1 VNRRRTT
8 RRMGWVEEVQ
18 DVERAG
24 MVASP
29 STVMQIPRMLLG
41 GWDVEKG
48 GRGGDWLFSSRLL
61 LPSCGGC
68 WWCWLGCLWLGERRC
83 HSLEAPNCQ
92 KR

>member
-8 RRMGWVEEVQ
+8 RRMGWVEEEVQ

-41 GWDVEKG
+41 GGMWRKEEGAEIGCSVVGFFFLRAAVVGGAGWDV
-48 GRGGDWLFSSRLL
+48 
-61 LPSCGGC
+61 CG
-68 WWCWLGCLWLGERRC
+68 
-83 HSLEAPNCQ
+83 
-92 KR
+92 